1 MEPVDQLGEFLG
13 GGPEAERLARPA
25 VELAGDLVEFCL
37 CHAGETLALREVL
50 AQQAV
55 GVLVGPALPRA
66 RGSQKYTS
74 TPVST
79 LNRRCSAI
87 SLPWSEVSER
97 RSWAGSVVMLASGAS
112 QTGSALVA
120 SGSATSWQ

>member
-1 MEPVDQLGEFLG
+1 VEPVDQLGEFLG
-13 GGPEAERLARPA
+13 GGPESECLAGPP

-37 CHAGETLALREVL
+37 GHPGEALALREVL
-50 AQQAV
+50 AQETV
-55 GVLVGPALPRA
+55 GVLVGPALPRL

-87 SLPWSEVSER
+87 SLP
-97 RSWAGSVVMLASGAS
+97 
-112 QTGSALVA
+112 
-120 SGSATSWQ
+120 